1 MAYNH
6 KKLREEIDNY
16 SETVWATV
24 ALSHECKWN
33 ESTKIVD
40 NSVQVGLGRPMTRPD
55 KKEVT
60 PDIVIQRRQD
70 QGTVAEIKHT
80 FPPSSEIE
88 RRNEIFEQLKNYD
101 VDLLGWWTDS
111 KRIENHDL
119 VLLTHLSHATHA
131 VDFLTRDLAG
141 TQNGTFIRNL
151 AIIGYYRSEQ
161 DQLYFTLK
169 KEYGSLLDPKLSE
182 KLRLSVPIAVRHL
195 IMARQVRFYDSPPP
209 IPYTLRLLWEQVFPD
224 LAQGI
229 ERDKKKGYTP
239 IPVTVETLTQTLQ
252 KFFGY
257 EADATGNRG
266 AARYRRL
273 IHHQI
278 QDDPRGRAR
287 TLGSSVLPPAAQ
299 KIEGKNEKIEGRD
312 RAAVV
317 QFLKQH
323 RIPRGGQPKRVTS
336 SRGGRAM
343 RRLA

>member
-24 ALSHECKWN
+24 AFAHECKWN
-33 ESTKIVD
+33 DGTKSAD
-40 NSVQVGLGRPMTRPD
+40 NTVKIGFGRPMTRPD

-60 PDIVIQRRQD
+60 PDIVIQRRAD
-70 QGTVAEIKHT
+70 QGIVAEIKHT
-80 FPPSSEIE
+80 FPPSNEIE
-88 RRNEIFEQLKNYD
+88 RRREIFAQLKNYD

-111 KRIENHDL
+111 KRIQNHDL
-119 VLLTHLSHATHA
+119 VLLTHHSHVTHA
-131 VDFLTRDLAG
+131 VDFLTKDLASVEI
-141 TQNGTFIRNL
+141 GTFIRNL

-169 KEYGSLLDPKLSE
+169 KEYGSLLDSKLSE

-229 ERDKKKGYTP
+229 ARDKKKGYTP
-239 IPVTVETLTQTLQ
+239 IPVTVEALTQTLQ

-257 EADATGNRG
+257 EPDATGNRG
-266 AARYRRL
+266 MPRSEWIANSMKVLDSLRMAEPGDTAGSYTIRYKAIHGDVLERL
-273 IHHQI
+273 
-278 QDDPRGRAR
+278 GR
-287 TLGSSVLPPAAQ
+287 LCYNLQHKKSKV
-299 KIEGKNEKIEGRD
+299 KIKRSKAGI
-312 RAAVV
+312 
-317 QFLKQH
+317 
-323 RIPRGGQPKRVTS
+323 GQRS
-336 SRGGRAM
+336 FNF
-343 RRLA
+343 

>member
-24 ALSHECKWN
+24 AFAHECRWN
-33 ESTKIVD
+33 ETTKTID
-40 NSVQVGLGRPMTRPD
+40 KSVKVGIGRPMTRPD

-60 PDIVIQRRQD
+60 PDIVIQRRPD
-70 QGTVAEIKHT
+70 EGTAAEIKHT
-80 FPPSSEIE
+80 FPPSGEIE
-88 RRNEIFEQLKNYD
+88 RRKEIFEQLKNYD

-111 KRIENHDL
+111 KRIKCHDL

-141 TQNGTFIRNL
+141 TAISTFARNL
-151 AIIGYYRSEQ
+151 AIVGYYRSEQ

-169 KEYGSLLDPKLSE
+169 KEYGSLLDPQLSE

-229 ERDKKKGYTP
+229 ERDKKKGFTP
-239 IPVTVETLTQTLQ
+239 VPVTVENLTQTLQ

-266 AARYRRL
+266 
-273 IHHQI
+273 I
-278 QDDPRGRAR
+278 PRSEWVANALR
-287 TLGSSVLPPAAQ
+287 TLDLLRMAELGKAAGSYTIRYKAIHGDVLERLGRLCYNLQ
-299 KIEGKNEKIEGRD
+299 HKKLKGKARKSKPGI
-312 RAAVV
+312 
-317 QFLKQH
+317 
-323 RIPRGGQPKRVTS
+323 GQYPFS
-336 SRGGRAM
+336 FM
-343 RRLA
+343 N